1 MSTATPRSTTA
12 GTQGPAG
19 AGADPSR
26 RSYRTTGGRVW
37 NFNAGPSIL
46 PEEVIR
52 QIQADVWDFQG
63 SGFGILEHSHRA
75 KWYDELLQRTLAD
88 VREAGRVPSNFKI
101 LFMTGGSS
109 SQNFIVPMNLMGKGA
124 AGAGGTA
131 DYIETDYWSV
141 RSVED
146 ARQAGF
152 NTHLAWS
159 GKATN
164 FTHVPAEGEVRY
176 SPKPVYVHST
186 SNNTIYGTQWHRDP
200 VVPAGV
206 PLVCDMCSDIFS
218 RPIDYSKYAVIYAS
232 AQKNLGTTGA
242 TVVLVRDDIVEMGAK
257 DIPRMLQY
265 RTMVKEESRPNTPP
279 HFAIYTVGLLAR
291 WIIKEGGVD
300 AMAARNRAKAGVIY
314 AAIDGSQGFYR
325 GHARAESRSLMNITF
340 RLASPELEER
350 FITEA
355 AGAGLEGTRGHR
367 ATGGV
372 RVSVYNAFPAE
383 GCRALAEFMGEFAR
397 RHG

>member
-1 MSTATPRSTTA
+1 MSTATPRTGKIAQSGTT
-12 GTQGPAG
+12 G
-19 AGADPSR
+19 AGSAA
-26 RSYRTTGGRVW
+26 RSYRTAGGRAW

-46 PEEVIR
+46 PEEIIR
-52 QIQADVWDFQG
+52 QIQSDIWDYKG

-75 KWYDELLQRTLAD
+75 KWYDEMLHQTLAD
-88 VREAGRVPSNFKI
+88 VREAGRVPRDFEI
-101 LFMTGGSS
+101 VFMTGGSTG
-109 SQNFIVPMNLMGKGA
+109 QNFIVPLNLLPK
-124 AGAGGTA
+124 GGTA

-146 ARQAGF
+146 SRQAGF
-152 NTHLAWS
+152 VPNLAWT

-164 FTHVPAEGEVRY
+164 YTYVPADSEVKY
-176 SPKPVYVHST
+176 SARPGYIHTT
-186 SNNTIYGTQWHRDP
+186 SNNTIYGTQWHREP
-200 VVPAGV
+200 ATPAGV
-206 PLVCDMCSDIFS
+206 PVVCDMCSDIFS
-218 RPIDYSKYAVIYAS
+218 RPIDYTKYGLIYAS

-242 TVVLVRDDIVEMGAK
+242 TVVLIRKELVEAGAK

-291 WIIKEGGVD
+291 WIIKEGGLD
-300 AMAARNRAKAGVIY
+300 AMAARNSAKAGVIY
-314 AAIDGSQGFYR
+314 AAIDGSSGFYR
-325 GHARAESRSLMNITF
+325 GHARPDSRSLMNITF
-340 RLASPELEER
+340 RLPSVELEER

-355 AGAGLEGTRGHR
+355 AAAGLEGTRGHR

-383 GCRALAEFMGEFAR
+383 GCAALAEFMGEFAR
-397 RHG
+397 RNG